1 MQEIARI
8 SMTLARSIFEGIN
21 FIFSTK
27 LYGIYVTTHLLMTI
41 ENAWLYLNQAFSI
54 RFTRF

>member
-1 MQEIARI
+1 
-8 SMTLARSIFEGIN
+8 MTLARSIFEGIN